1 VSAGQVGS
9 EHHAEARR
17 HAELLELVSARLP
30 DLPPA
35 RARDAALMLGWSEA
49 LAEQPLPFGEYQLLV
64 SGQDLPRS
72 LLLVA

>member
-1 VSAGQVGS
+1 VSSDPVERENQ
-9 EHHAEARR
+9 AEARR
-17 HAELLELVSARLP
+17 HTELLELVSARLP

-64 SGQDLPRS
+64 SGQGLPRS

>member
-1 VSAGQVGS
+1 MSASRVGS

-17 HAELLELVSARLP
+17 HADLLELVSARLP
-30 DLPPA
+30 DLTPA